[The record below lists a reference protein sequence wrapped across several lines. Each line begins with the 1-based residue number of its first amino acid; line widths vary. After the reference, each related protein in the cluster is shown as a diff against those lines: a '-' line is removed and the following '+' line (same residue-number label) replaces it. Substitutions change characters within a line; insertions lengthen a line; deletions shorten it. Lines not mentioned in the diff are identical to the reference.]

1 MPNLA
6 IKGGDPVR
14 TKPVLWPIVSEE
26 EKNAVLEVLESGV
39 WGHAMRSD
47 CKVTHFESAFADF
60 HGVKYAI
67 SLHGGST
74 ALEVALRS
82 LGIGPGDE
90 VITPALTW
98 VATQLAAVIVGADPI
113 FVDVSPKNYCM
124 DPDSIEEAITERTKA
139 IIPVHLG
146 RNLCDLDRI
155 FAVARKYDLYV
166 IEDCAQ
172 AHGSRYKG
180 RLAGTIGDLGC
191 FSFEASKIMTAGE
204 GGMIIT
210 DNPDWAEC
218 CYSYV
223 NAGFSYGNVPCKDEN
238 RTRWNLRMT
247 EFQAALLSVQLRKL
261 EERKRKRIEN
271 VKYLNEQLSRIDG
284 IVPLDFDAEQNY
296 YSYVFKYDAKSFQD
310 LPVQRFRDALRAEG
324 IPYFSSASEQLA
336 YHPSRFAS
344 PRRSYRDVHCSEA
357 EKARY
362 REAVGIQGSGPLLGE
377 KEDMDDI
384 VKAVQKIKDHVDELL
399 Y

>member
-14 TKPVLWPIVSEE
+14 TEPFPWPIVSED
-26 EKNAVLEVLESGV
+26 EKKAVTEVVESGV
-39 WGHAMRSD
+39 WGHAMKPDSR
-47 CKVTHFESAFADF
+47 VTRFEKEFADF
-60 HGVKYAI
+60 HGVNCAI
-67 SLHGGST
+67 SIHGGST
-74 ALEVALRS
+74 ALEVAMRS
-82 LGIGPGDE
+82 LGIGDGDE

-98 VATQLAAVIVGADPI
+98 VAPQLAAVIVGADPV

-124 DPDSIEEAITERTKA
+124 DPDRVEDAITERTKA

-146 RNLCDLDRI
+146 GYLCDMEGILAI
-155 FAVARKYDLYV
+155 AGKHDLYV

-180 RLAGTIGDLGC
+180 KLVGTMGDMGC

-210 DNPDWAEC
+210 DDRDRAEY

-223 NAGFSYGNVPCKDEN
+223 NAGFSYGNIPCAGED
-238 RTRWNLRMT
+238 RIRWNLRMT
-247 EFQAALLSVQLRKL
+247 DFQAALLSVQLGKL
-261 EERKRKRIEN
+261 EERKKKRIEN
-271 VKYLNEQLSRIDG
+271 VKYLNEKLSG
-284 IVPLDFDAEQNY
+284 IGGIATLDFDPEQNY
-296 YSYVFKYDAKSFQD
+296 YSYVFKYDSSSFGD
-310 LPVQRFRDALRAEG
+310 LPIQSFRDALRAEG
-324 IPYFSSASEQLA
+324 IPCFSSASDQLA
-336 YHPSRFAS
+336 YHPSLFTS
-344 PRRSYRDVHCSEA
+344 PRRSYRDVHCPEA

-362 REAVGIQGSGPLLGE
+362 KEAVGIRGSGTLLGE

-384 VKAVQKIKDHVDELL
+384 VKAVRKIKDNFDELL
-399 Y
+399 S